1 MNTKQRPLFWI
12 GNSYKELVALPDEII
27 DIFGF
32 ALGLAQRGEKHDAA
46 KPLKGFGGAG
56 VLEVVAGDEGGTYRA
71 VYTVTFPEA
80 VFALHCFQ
88 KKSKRGIATSTETL
102 KVIRARL
109 KTAEKAVKEI
119 RRGKK
124 DC

>member
-1 MNTKQRPLFWI
+1 MNIQQRPLFWV
-12 GNSYKELVALPDEII
+12 GNSYKELMALPDEII

-56 VLEVVAGDEGGTYRA
+56 VVEVVAGDEGGTYRT

-80 VFALHCFQ
+80 VFVLHCFQ
-88 KKSKRGIATSTETL
+88 KMSKKGIATPKETL
-102 KVIRARL
+102 ELILSRL

-119 RRGKK
+119 RRG
-124 DC
+124 